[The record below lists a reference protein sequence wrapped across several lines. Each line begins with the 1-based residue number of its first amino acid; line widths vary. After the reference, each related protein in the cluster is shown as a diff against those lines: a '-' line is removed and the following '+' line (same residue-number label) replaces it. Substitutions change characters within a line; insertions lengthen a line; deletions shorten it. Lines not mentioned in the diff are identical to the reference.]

1 MVYGDDTVLW
11 LNADV
16 VEMATCTMTGVD
28 MIGVVKDTRTQEFR
42 NQSYSCATSS
52 FVALSCRDDTKHGH
66 FSRGNGQVHMRQ

>member
-28 MIGVVKDTRTQEFR
+28 MIGVVKDARTQELIEDSTVNFIHIR
-42 NQSYSCATSS
+42 ATSES
-52 FVALSCRDDTKHGH
+52 QPNIRVDDTL
-66 FSRGNGQVHMRQ
+66 